1 MFNYHSIARCTQLCV
16 PNQTLSVWKFARQW
30 FKFDFQHNHKHDTI
44 VMPRYVDI
52 CYDFRFECTFIIK
65 LCSTCKRLKMIRG
78 PFCLQ
83 LPVHHEFTVEAFAPQ
98 SWINSFCNN
107 FFGPSDHLPYLPNLC
122 FKIKWSY
129 CSSCWNEPPFQRDS
143 GFWQVGTAVAGES

>member
-1 MFNYHSIARCTQLCV
+1 MVAKINIKLFAHPCKERSRCLTIILSRGVRSCVYQTKHFRSGNSRANDSSLIFNTITNMIQQLC
-16 PNQTLSVWKFARQW
+16 
-30 FKFDFQHNHKHDTI
+30 HDMWI
-44 VMPRYVDI
+44 FVMISDLNVHLQ
-52 CYDFRFECTFIIK
+52 
-65 LCSTCKRLKMIRG
+65 LCSTCKRFKMIRG

-122 FKIKWSY
+122 FKIK
-129 CSSCWNEPPFQRDS
+129 
-143 GFWQVGTAVAGES
+143 